1 MCLKMSLNHIFLT
14 LYIN

>member
-1 MCLKMSLNHIFLT
+1 MKKSVNHIFLT